1 MASCCEI
8 SNAFIQSEGVRTS
21 GDARLCIRS
30 IFLPGMYSGE
40 QHGLDRRGFA
50 RRAGGEK

>member
-1 MASCCEI
+1 MASCFAI

-30 IFLPGMYSGE
+30 IFLRGLYIGE
-40 QHGLDRRGFA
+40 QHGLLDRRGFA
-50 RRAGGEK
+50 KG